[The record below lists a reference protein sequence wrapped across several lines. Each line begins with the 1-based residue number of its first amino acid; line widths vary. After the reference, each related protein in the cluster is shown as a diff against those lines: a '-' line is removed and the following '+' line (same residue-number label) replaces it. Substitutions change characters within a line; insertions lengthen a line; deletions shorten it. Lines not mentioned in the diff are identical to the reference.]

1 MFNFKSVTSIFIKT
15 MKNLKSVINGHLD
28 ILVHQKEDEFE
39 NVKECWNEILI
50 HGDPEGLRS
59 LANLL
64 LKLADLDQESI
75 TGLPV
80 GARAHE
86 HLRPKLELSSSSETV
101 IVGRL
106 DAKGTGAFYESYSS
120 K

>member
-1 MFNFKSVTSIFIKT
+1 VTSRFNKT

-28 ILVHQKEDEFE
+28 ILVHQKEDEFK
-39 NVKECWNEILI
+39 NVKGYWNEVLI
-50 HGDPEGLRS
+50 HDDPEGLRS

-75 TGLPV
+75 SGLPV
-80 GARAHE
+80 GASAHE
-86 HLRPKLELSSSSETV
+86 HLRPKLELSGSSETV

-106 DAKGTGAFYESYSS
+106 DDKGTGDFYDSCSS